1 MQKYKEY
8 ISINKN
14 FKSSV
19 NLLYDLNSEE
29 KIDNFIPT
37 TDLCDVIKSY
47 IKCVL
52 GKCDFRATVLEGPYG
67 KGKSYLMLVICYLVS
82 SRKNKTVFKRLIN
95 KIKII
100 DLELYDLI
108 NDLDRK
114 RIKLLPVI
122 INNNY
127 YDDLNKNFL
136 VSLRNSLENEK
147 IENVIPKSSYKEAL
161 DIIDIW
167 KKNADNDFRIEEC
180 CKNPNINISL
190 DELIEKLNKY
200 DGYGY
205 NKFLDLYSCINHGIS
220 FKTFVTDDIVPVYH
234 DVLCQITKY
243 GFSGIFIVFDE
254 FGSFLENQT
263 SDFSIKLNKIQNL
276 SEVCNN
282 SSQDLQMHFCCITHK
297 DLSLYSKDKNI
308 IDRFKQISGR
318 FKQIRFD
325 RSLDENYQLICS
337 AINKNDL
344 YPDINKKF
352 IKDNKT
358 FIRGL
363 YDAGFFFDKAQID
376 YILKNGYPFNPVT
389 LFALIQVS
397 EKIAQ
402 NERTLFTYLSDSSES
417 GFKFFINN
425 KGIGDGLLNVD
436 SIYDYFEELI
446 KNNEDYNS
454 LYYKVESLKRNIFEN
469 DSDNG
474 LDATLHSIFKVI
486 AIIKI
491 INDDI
496 KYSASLRNIALSLN
510 LPEDIVQTKLD
521 MLIRKNILKRNINN
535 TYDFEIIADSYLNK
549 MISDVVE
556 TKYANMEV
564 SNLLSKYD
572 ESKYYVSHE
581 YNFNYKMTRFYKVV
595 YIEASKILLLSSLDD
610 FYQEQSKQEF
620 CDGIIFDVINDVEL
634 SREDINNVLKNNSYN
649 IIIRINKNSIDNYVI
664 DKIKMIF
671 AAQELI
677 NTKAKIFSTGAIDA
691 MSILIDDAKNQVH
704 SYLDEYFSD
713 AELFN
718 KASKKSF
725 DLKQCIN
732 ASLEKY
738 YPKTIIFNNEQI
750 NKNELSVV
758 TTKARNY
765 VVDCFLNK
773 NELDVSP
780 TSQEG
785 TIYSSFENSERTED
799 VIKLIRTTL
808 ISSKSEKTSFEE
820 LINKLVSSP
829 YGMRKGIIPLFIA
842 DVISKISMKSE
853 YSLETVI
860 LYNENV
866 EIDLNSINLSR
877 VVENP
882 ERYYFNYAKINNDKL
897 NMFVALCN
905 VFNVKA
911 NRNFTEN
918 LNDLVLLIK
927 QRVSSLP
934 GIIIKSSAKDN
945 LLNLDHSEL
954 AFKNLVMKFNINN
967 YEFVFEELPK
977 TLRVSFGNVAKNVRN
992 MLNSYDR
999 KVEFYFDK
1007 VIDRTKTLFSYNEGS
1022 LKASV
1027 DLWLSQQTN
1036 IDEIIFEDADKRIYH
1051 ALLNLNFN
1059 DNESI
1064 NIIANACVN
1073 ITLNDFNNQKEDDFY
1088 RVLEHFMNEVNEKRN
1103 SLITKNDFSVVDVS
1117 PEFSPL
1123 GNTLYANIQEEI
1135 DSYGD
1140 SISNEE
1146 KALILKKM
1154 LSDLLK

>member
-19 NLLYDLNSEE
+19 NLLYDLNNEE

-47 IKCVL
+47 VKCVL
-52 GKCDFRATVLEGPYG
+52 GKCEFRATVLEGPYG
-67 KGKSYLMLVICYLVS
+67 KGKSYLMLVICYLIS
-82 SRKNKTVFKRLIN
+82 NRKNKLVFKRLLS
-95 KIKII
+95 KIKNI
-100 DLELYDLI
+100 DLELYELI
-108 NDLDRK
+108 CDLDK
-114 RIKLLPVI
+114 KNIKLLPVI

-127 YDDLNKNFL
+127 YEDLNKNFL
-136 VSLRNSLENEK
+136 VSLKNSLENEK

-167 KKNADNDFRIEEC
+167 KKNADKDFRIEEC
-180 CKNPNINISL
+180 CKNPNIGIDL
-190 DELIEKLNKY
+190 EELIEKLIKY
-200 DGYGY
+200 DSNGY

-234 DVLCQITKY
+234 DVLCQIKKY
-243 GFSGIFIVFDE
+243 GYTGIFIVFDE

-282 SSQDLQMHFCCITHK
+282 SSQELQMHFCCITHK

-308 IDRFKQISGR
+308 LDRFKQISGR

-337 AINKNDL
+337 AINKNDE
-344 YPDINKKF
+344 YCHINKKF
-352 IKDNKT
+352 IKENKT
-358 FIRGL
+358 FINGL
-363 YDAGFFFDKAQID
+363 YNAGFFFDKDQID

-425 KGIGDGLLNVD
+425 KNVSDGLLNVD

-446 KNNEDYNS
+446 KNNEEYNS
-454 LYYKVESLKRNIFEN
+454 LYYKVESLKRNIYEN

-474 LDATLHSIFKVI
+474 LDASIHSIFKVI

-496 KYSASLRNIALSLN
+496 KYSTTLGNIALSLN
-510 LPEDIVQTKLD
+510 LSEEDVQAKLE

-549 MISDVVE
+549 MISEVIE
-556 TKYANMEV
+556 TKYANAEV
-564 SNLLSKYD
+564 STLLSKYD
-572 ESKYYVSHE
+572 KTKYFVSHE
-581 YNFNYKMTRFYKVV
+581 YNFNYKMTRFYKVI

-610 FYQEQSKQEF
+610 YYEGQVKNDF
-620 CDGIIFDVINDVEL
+620 CDGIIFDIINDIEL
-634 SREDINNVLKNNSYN
+634 TKENIKDLLKKNASN
-649 IIIRINKNSIDNYVI
+649 IIIRINKKNIDRYVI

-677 NTKAKIFSTGAIDA
+677 QTKARSFSTGAINA
-691 MSILIDDAKNQVH
+691 MSILIDDVKNQVH
-704 SYLDEYFSD
+704 TYLDDYFKN
-713 AELFN
+713 ALCFN
-718 KASKKSF
+718 KVSKKSY

-738 YPKTIIFNNEQI
+738 YSRTIVFNNEQI
-750 NKNELSVV
+750 NKNELSAV
-758 TTKARNY
+758 TTKARNF
-765 VVDCFLNK
+765 VVDSFLNK
-773 NELDVSP
+773 NILNVSP

-785 TIYSSFENSERTED
+785 TIYDSFINSEKTEE
-799 VIKLIRTTL
+799 VLKIIRNAFIT
-808 ISSKSEKTSFEE
+808 SKSEKTSFSK
-820 LINKLVSSP
+820 LITTLTKSP

-842 DVISKISMKSE
+842 YVISDISIKNDK
-853 YSLETVI
+853 SLETVI
-860 LYNENV
+860 LYNESV
-866 EIDLNSINLSR
+866 EIDLNAVNLSKIID
-877 VVENP
+877 NP
-882 ERYYFNYAKINNDKL
+882 DRYYFNYAKINNDKL
-897 NMFVALCN
+897 KMFDSLCN
-905 VFNVKA
+905 LFSVSIGE
-911 NRNFTEN
+911 NFIDN
-918 LNDLVLLIK
+918 LNDLVAAIK
-927 QRVSSLP
+927 RHVTCLP
-934 GIIIKSSAKDN
+934 SIIIKSSLKDN
-945 LLNLDHSEL
+945 LLKLNQNEL
-954 AFKNLVMKFNINN
+954 AFKNLVMKLNINN
-967 YEFVFEELPK
+967 YEFIFEELPRVFK
-977 TLRVSFGNVAKNVRN
+977 VSFNGVARNVSNALTTYNTAIKN
-992 MLNSYDR
+992 YY
-999 KVEFYFDK
+999 VE
-1007 VIDRTKTLFSYNEGS
+1007 VINKTKTFFSFNEGS
-1022 LKASV
+1022 LKSSV
-1027 DLWLSQQTN
+1027 DLWLIEQSN
-1036 IDEIIFEDADKRIYH
+1036 IKEIIFEDKDKRIYH
-1051 ALLNLNFN
+1051 ALLNMNFN
-1059 DNESI
+1059 DNESV
-1064 NIIANACVN
+1064 NILANACVN
-1073 ITLNDFNNQKEDDFY
+1073 VTLDDFNSQKEEKFY
-1088 RVLEHFMNEVNEKRN
+1088 QALETFIDVVIEKKN
-1103 SLITKNDFSVVDVS
+1103 CLITKNDFNVS
-1117 PEFSPL
+1117 DMFSDFSPL
-1123 GNTLYANIQEEI
+1123 GNTLYANIQDEF